1 MGIVRLLMSIDDP
14 SPEILQAVEGAV
26 EWFVQAELTG
36 IRVVKEQ
43 DERAPDGLNRV
54 VVVDAQVPP
63 LWARFYEIESNQPIF
78 ADRDGVSKSTLADIG
93 YERRNGY
100 SWYGKWPRRL
110 LETEYPDWKQRV
122 NVRTLVE
129 QISDV
134 RPSGS
139 ALLRNYP
146 NPFNSNTTIE
156 YKIDINESVQLQIY
170 DALGKKIRTLIDE
183 KQRPGHYSVQWDGRT
198 DGGVTV
204 GSGVYMYRLVAG
216 SYQKTLRLILIR

>member
-1 MGIVRLLMSIDDP
+1 MSIDDP

-100 SWYGKWPRRL
+100 S
-110 LETEYPDWKQRV
+110 
-122 NVRTLVE
+122 
-129 QISDV
+129 
-134 RPSGS
+134 
-139 ALLRNYP
+139 
-146 NPFNSNTTIE
+146 
-156 YKIDINESVQLQIY
+156 
-170 DALGKKIRTLIDE
+170 
-183 KQRPGHYSVQWDGRT
+183 
-198 DGGVTV
+198 
-204 GSGVYMYRLVAG
+204 
-216 SYQKTLRLILIR
+216 